1 MFKYL
6 VLSLLNMLWYNKS
19 VKVWIRNFSYLD
31 FIFQNVLSI
40 FGFLA
45 IILLIF
51 KIESRLRYNCNRF
64 LCFLRH
70 KIIFAKQISKQKFA
84 IYDISIKYDSFLMI
98 SWEWTYTSFVT
109 NVLSRWCISYR
120 VHAIEYIVILIYVYC
135 FFSVTSDYWKY
146 YVFVNKLCD
155 ISTFTIQVSPNIVNS
170 IIFQTMYKRWKCPLK
185 KSDDHFR
192 Q

>member
-31 FIFQNVLSI
+31 FIFQNILSI

-84 IYDISIKYDSFLMI
+84 LYDISIKYDSFLMI

-109 NVLSRWCISYR
+109 NVLSRWFFTGYMLSNTLSSSFMF
-120 VHAIEYIVILIYVYC
+120 IVFFQWPVITENIMFLLINYV
-135 FFSVTSDYWKY
+135 
-146 YVFVNKLCD
+146 
-155 ISTFTIQVSPNIVNS
+155 I
-170 IIFQTMYKRWKCPLK
+170 
-185 KSDDHFR
+185 
-192 Q
+192 

>member
-6 VLSLLNMLWYNKS
+6 VLSLLNMLWYNIS
-19 VKVWIRNFSYLD
+19 VKVWICNFSYLD
-31 FIFQNVLSI
+31 FIFQNILSI

-84 IYDISIKYDSFLMI
+84 LYDISIKYDSFLMI
-98 SWEWTYTSFVT
+98 SWEWTYTSFVKMMYFLQGT
-109 NVLSRWCISYR
+109 CYQIHCHPHLC
-120 VHAIEYIVILIYVYC
+120 LLF
-135 FFSVTSDYWKY
+135 FFSDQWLLKI
-146 YVFVNKLCD
+146 LC
-155 ISTFTIQVSPNIVNS
+155 F
-170 IIFQTMYKRWKCPLK
+170 C
-185 KSDDHFR
+185 
-192 Q
+192 